1 MLTGI
6 GIGSIAITIAMIVYD
21 IRDKKQKKDQ
31 KKQKYD
37 GFSHEFH
44 EIERALRKRKIQLKR
59 ERARN
64 RNYR

>member
-31 KKQKYD
+31 KKQKPNQ
-37 GFSHEFH
+37 
-44 EIERALRKRKIQLKR
+44 IKLALTGGPYIFNNLDAEAKVKGSICSIIH
-59 ERARN
+59 
-64 RNYR
+64 